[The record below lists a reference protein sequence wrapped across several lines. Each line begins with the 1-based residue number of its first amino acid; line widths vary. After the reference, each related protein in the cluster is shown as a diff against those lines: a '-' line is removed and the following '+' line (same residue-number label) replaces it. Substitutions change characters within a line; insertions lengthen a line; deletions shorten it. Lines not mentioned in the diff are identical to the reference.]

1 MSGSPAVSQPTDT
14 KLEAVGRL
22 AGGVA
27 HDFNNLLTVI
37 FAGLDEGQDLLPPGH
52 PGWQILEDI
61 RIAAR
66 RAAGLTRQLLT
77 FVRHQVVQPKP
88 LDLNAVL
95 RDLDRVLQRV
105 TGEDITLHTHPAEA
119 LPLVLADDG
128 QLGQVVL
135 NLVLNARDAMP
146 AGGTLTIV
154 TRAVELAGTDAS
166 AHPGV
171 APGSYVLLT
180 VTDTG
185 AGIRPEV
192 AAHLFE
198 PFFTTKSA
206 GRGTGLGLATS
217 LVIVSEAGGYVQFDT
232 ELDRGTTFKVYLPQ
246 LKRDLARVERPT
258 AEPEA
263 RAAETI
269 LVVEDEPM
277 VRTLTARFLR
287 GLGYTVL
294 EAKNGQAAL
303 GIVENLAVSIDL
315 IVTSMVTPEMGG
327 LEMVGRLHGTRPNVR
342 VLFLSVYSSEITGGL
357 DLNLNFL
364 QKPFTRAELG
374 TAIRRTLTRP
384 GA

>member
-1 MSGSPAVSQPTDT
+1 
-14 KLEAVGRL
+14 
-22 AGGVA
+22 VA

-37 FAGLDEGQDLLPPGH
+37 FAGLDEGQELLPPEH

-77 FVRHQVVQPKP
+77 FARHQVVQPKP

-95 RDLDRVLQRV
+95 RDLDRVLHRV
-105 TGEDITLHTHPAEA
+105 TGEDITLRIHPAET

-154 TRAVELAGTDAS
+154 TRAVELTGTDAS

-217 LVIVSEAGGYVQFDT
+217 LVIVREARGYLQFDT
-232 ELDRGTTFKVYLPQ
+232 ELDRGTSFKVYLPQ
-246 LKRDLARVERPT
+246 LKRDLPIAERPT
-258 AEPEA
+258 AEPGG
-263 RAAETI
+263 RGAETI

-277 VRTLTARFLR
+277 VRTLTVRFLR
-287 GLGYTVL
+287 SLGYTVL
-294 EAKNGQAAL
+294 EAKNGRAAL
-303 GIVENLAVSIDL
+303 GLVEDLSVSIDL
-315 IVTSMVTPEMGG
+315 IVTAMVMPEMGG
-327 LEMVGRLHGTRPNVR
+327 LEMVGRLHGTRPNVQ
-342 VLFLSVYSSEITGGL
+342 VLFLSAYAAEITGGL
-357 DLNLNFL
+357 DLNLSFL
-364 QKPFTRAELG
+364 QKPFTRPEL
-374 TAIRRTLTRP
+374 ARAVRRVLTRP